1 MTRELLRFGAVEREE
16 SSGEHNRFSRKRVTG
31 IERAGNSHGTL
42 TIIQSML
49 LAADI
54 GGTHARIGV
63 FTDAATPAPVTIR
76 RYPTTELHHFGD
88 LVRRFAADLGSP
100 LVVSAAGVGIA
111 GPVSD
116 GRGSLTNGT
125 WGVSAGDI
133 AAATGTARVCVVN
146 DLAALGWCVTALDD
160 MTRLTLQPGSSADPG
175 SHGDAVYA
183 VMAPGTGLGEATV
196 VRRSGR
202 IDVLPSE
209 AGHADFAARTDRE
222 WELAA
227 RLRHAHGRASVENV
241 LSGRGLGTI
250 ARLTH
255 IGRSCTVTTP
265 EAITDA
271 GLTGACDACAEALH
285 IFSGALG
292 AEAGNLALRT
302 LPGAGVFIGGGMSS
316 AMVPLLRTGP
326 FLDAFNRKPPM
337 SDLLRRIA
345 IHVITD
351 TYAGL
356 RGAAMA
362 ARQHG

>member
-1 MTRELLRFGAVEREE
+1 
-16 SSGEHNRFSRKRVTG
+16 
-31 IERAGNSHGTL
+31 
-42 TIIQSML
+42 ML

-63 FTDAATPAPVTIR
+63 FTDAALPAPVTVR
-76 RYPTTELHHFGD
+76 SYPTAELQRFGD
-88 LVRRFAADLGSP
+88 LVRRFAADLASP

-111 GPVSD
+111 GPVRD

-125 WGVSAGDI
+125 WGVSAGDVAD
-133 AAATGTARVCVVN
+133 AAGTAHVRVVN
-146 DLAALGWCVTALDD
+146 DLVAFGWCVTALDEA
-160 MTRLTLQPGSSADPG
+160 TRLTLQPGAATGVDDT
-175 SHGDAVYA
+175 GDAVYA

-227 RLRHAHGRASVENV
+227 RLRHTHGRASVEEV
-241 LSGRGLGTI
+241 LSGRGLRAI

-255 IGRSCTVTTP
+255 AGRSCALTTP

-271 GLTGACDACAEALH
+271 GLTGACDACAEAVHL
-285 IFSGALG
+285 FTGALG

-302 LPGAGVFIGGGMSS
+302 LPSAGVFIGGGMSC

-326 FLDAFNRKPPM
+326 FLAAFNQKPPM
-337 SDLLRRIA
+337 SELLTRVA
-345 IHVITD
+345 IHVVTD
-351 TYAGL
+351 TFAGL